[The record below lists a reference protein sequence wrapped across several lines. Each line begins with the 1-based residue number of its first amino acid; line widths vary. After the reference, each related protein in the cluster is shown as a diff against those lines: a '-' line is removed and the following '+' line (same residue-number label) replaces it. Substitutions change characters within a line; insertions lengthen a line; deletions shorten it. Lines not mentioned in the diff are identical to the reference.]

1 MSYVHVTNDPFITT
15 DPRVKEVARVIQAYE
30 NTRMGGL
37 PEDMERVYGLTGD
50 HKTYLEKKHRRHID
64 FRPFNSYLDSVRRL
78 HYASLVLARME
89 YDKALAETHE
99 QHAEAM
105 GDES

>member
-37 PEDMERVYGLTGD
+37 PEDMERVYGRQAPP
-50 HKTYLEKKHRRHID
+50 YLEEKHCRHID
-64 FRPFNSYLDSVRRL
+64 FRPFNGYLDSVRRL
-78 HYASLVLARME
+78 HYASLVLAHME